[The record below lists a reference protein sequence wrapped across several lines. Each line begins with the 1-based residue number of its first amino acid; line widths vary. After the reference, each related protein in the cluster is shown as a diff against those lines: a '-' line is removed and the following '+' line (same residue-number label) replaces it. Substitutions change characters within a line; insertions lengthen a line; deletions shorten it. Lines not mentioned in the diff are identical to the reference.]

1 MEKSRLNK
9 QIDYKSIFIVL
20 VFYLF
25 TRRFFAD
32 IFSQFLSDLIFTAI
46 FAYMIIKRKSIKSLF
61 FSFFKLV
68 SRLYGFVLS
77 KQIYLL
83 LIIVVSVL
91 AIIISRQQDQLNI
104 LSDKLFLV
112 ENKLGGT
119 EKLICNEKDSITKV
133 KKSVVRIIGGE
144 AEGSGFAIQQ
154 GGYILTNFH
163 VIEFEPTPKVIFP
176 DNTFETA
183 EILMADKTADLAI
196 LKVQKD
202 LPVLNWGNPS
212 KLNPAEELL
221 AIGYPLG
228 GGLSGEASVS
238 KGSLSARRTSKDVGV
253 EYIQTDVTLNPGI
266 NGGPMIN
273 VCGEVEGINTAGL
286 AGLGLAISS
295 DSIQQK
301 WIGMEMSKDS
311 LKDVQRITF
320 DPDKSSLE
328 AVRAFYNYL
337 KVRKLDKAFELLSD
351 NFKKG
356 HGFDYWKQGY
366 KTLLDTTVI
375 KIEDDPKIENRINIK
390 LGTTDMVDG
399 EIVYKYFE
407 GYWDVKDEGNKWQ
420 LWDAKVKEVEN
431 PDYSWFYE

>member
-9 QIDYKSIFIVL
+9 PIDYRSIFIVL
-20 VFYLF
+20 IFYLF

-32 IFSQFLSDLIFTAI
+32 IFSQFLSDLLFVAIFT
-46 FAYMIIKRKSIKSLF
+46 YMIIKRKSIKNLF
-61 FSFFKLV
+61 SSFFRLLNKL
-68 SRLYGFVLS
+68 YNFVLG
-77 KQIYLL
+77 KQIYFL
-83 LIIVVSVL
+83 LIIVVLVL
-91 AIIISRQQDQLNI
+91 AIVISRQQDQLNI
-104 LSDKLFLV
+104 LSDKLGLV

-119 EKLICNEKDSITKV
+119 EKLKCNEKDSITKV

-154 GGYILTNFH
+154 GGYIITNFH

-183 EILMADKTADLAI
+183 EILMADKTVDLAI

-228 GGLSGEASVS
+228 GSLNGESSVS

-253 EYIQTDVTLNPGI
+253 EYIQTDVTLNPGMS
-266 NGGPMIN
+266 GGPMIN

-337 KVRKLDKAFELLSD
+337 KARKLDKAFELLSD

-366 KTLLDTTVI
+366 LSLLDTTVI
-375 KIEDDPKIENRINIK
+375 KIVDDPQIANRINVK
-390 LGTTDMVDG
+390 LSTTDMVDG

-420 LWDAKVKEVEN
+420 LWDAKVKEIEN
-431 PDYSWFYE
+431 PDYNWFYE